1 MSGNTSARIIKSF
14 NVRKRVVS
22 NTMQTYKIT
31 FDFELE
37 VDCEEENIN
46 DSVLNWIMQ
55 NGLYPL
61 YKVQTIGS
69 VNS

>member
-1 MSGNTSARIIKSF
+1 MNIVIYVYGYLQGGMMN
-14 NVRKRVVS
+14 
-22 NTMQTYKIT
+22 TYKLT

-46 DSVLNWIMQ
+46 DEVLNWIMQ

-61 YKVQTIGS
+61 YKIQTITEEE
-69 VNS
+69 

>member
-1 MSGNTSARIIKSF
+1 M
-14 NVRKRVVS
+14 S

-61 YKVQTIGS
+61 YKVQTIS
-69 VNS
+69 DK

>member
-1 MSGNTSARIIKSF
+1 MA
-14 NVRKRVVS
+14 
-22 NTMQTYKIT
+22 TYKIT

-46 DSVLNWIMQ
+46 DEVLSWIMQ

-61 YKVQTIGS
+61 YKIQTMGRE
-69 VNS
+69 

>member
-1 MSGNTSARIIKSF
+1 MAK
-14 NVRKRVVS
+14 
-22 NTMQTYKIT
+22 YKIT

-46 DSVLNWIMQ
+46 NEVLNWTIQ

-61 YKVQTIGS
+61 YKIQT
-69 VNS
+69 VTDEE

>member
-1 MSGNTSARIIKSF
+1 MA
-14 NVRKRVVS
+14 
-22 NTMQTYKIT
+22 TYKIT

-46 DSVLNWIMQ
+46 DEVLNWIMQ

-61 YKVQTIGS
+61 YKIQTKTEKGK
-69 VNS
+69 

>member
-1 MSGNTSARIIKSF
+1 
-14 NVRKRVVS
+14 
-22 NTMQTYKIT
+22 MQTYKIK

-61 YKVQTIGS
+61 YKVETIS
-69 VNS
+69 EK

>member
-1 MSGNTSARIIKSF
+1 
-14 NVRKRVVS
+14 
-22 NTMQTYKIT
+22 MQTYKIT

-37 VDCEEENIN
+37 VDSEEENIN

-69 VNS
+69 VNSWWKKILHKINFKMVWHIFFTILN

>member
-1 MSGNTSARIIKSF
+1 MSKIHWRVGGRIM
-14 NVRKRVVS
+14 N
-22 NTMQTYKIT
+22 TYKIT

-46 DSVLNWIMQ
+46 SEVHEWIFH

-61 YKVQTIGS
+61 YKIQKIGE
-69 VNS
+69 